1 MIRNILTL
9 TLLFLSC
16 SLMGQEMVGT
26 LVHNDGTAKEK
37 YFLNLY
43 KKSNYD
49 AILYLHYGMPQ
60 ELYAKYFKRVSSGD
74 EVVYTTIKMEENG
87 EKVWAR
93 LQFESKDIKLHQH
106 RSRFFIECGDV
117 LTEITKKQKPSDL
130 QIPKDLIKEWKE
142 KMKSSSR
149 LSMGKLKKLLEKY
162 HKKRGIDFNT
172 YFNSTNYI
180 PYLEA
185 GLAANFNSGNLLISS
200 TEKTDFSSISPGL
213 YMNTRLYFPRLLKKS
228 FVSAGIMIQRFSIKK
243 DLSTGSGNDQNF
255 HEMDINF
262 MQLSFPVSFNLSLFS
277 KNEMDLYLRGGAKIY
292 MNIGSDGNLVS
303 ELQENSVVRTEH
315 RKLELAKKSGFAPL
329 LGLVANKKF
338 GKTEMSFLLQYE
350 KNMESGSASDEKGQ
364 IEFSNSA
371 FTIGAA
377 IKF

>member
-1 MIRNILTL
+1 
-9 TLLFLSC
+9 
-16 SLMGQEMVGT
+16 MGQEMVGT

-43 KKSNYD
+43 RKSNYD

-74 EVVYTTIKMEENG
+74 DIVYTTIKMDEDS

-106 RSRFFIECGDV
+106 RKRFFIECGDV
-117 LTEITKKQKPSDL
+117 LTEITKNQNLDDL
-130 QIPKDLIKEWKE
+130 HIPNDLKLEWEE
-142 KMKSSSR
+142 KLKSSPKLN
-149 LSMGKLKKLLEKY
+149 LSKVKKLLEKF
-162 HKKRGIDFNT
+162 HKKKGTEFDT
-172 YFNSTNYI
+172 YFNTPAYI

-185 GLAANFNSGNLLISS
+185 GIGAGINKGNLLISR
-200 TEKTDFSSISPGL
+200 TEKTDFTSISPGI
-213 YMNTRLYFPRLLKKS
+213 YMNTRLYMPRVLKQS
-228 FVSAGIMIQRFSIKK
+228 FVSAGVMIQRFNIHK
-243 DLSTGSGNDQNF
+243 DISTEGGDNENF
-255 HEMDINF
+255 HELDINF
-262 MQLSFPVSFNLSLFS
+262 IRVAVPISFNLSLFS
-277 KNEMDLYLRGGAKIY
+277 KHEIDFYLSGGAKMY
-292 MNIGSDGNLVS
+292 MNLGGDGDLVT
-303 ELQENSVVRTEH
+303 EVQENKVVRTEIK
-315 RKLELAKKSGFAPL
+315 KLELAKKSGFAPL
-329 LGLVANKKF
+329 IGLVANKKF